1 MSVILFILTLTL
13 FVLTLCRVSHLR
25 QHN

>member
-25 QHN
+25 KHN